1 MSAAIPPI
9 INSVPLLITMSKSHY
24 YLRFLS
30 CKGKFGNIN
39 QDPQHNEDM
48 FRERMKFGVLSKKI
62 ALTVLVSLSVLNLW

>member
-30 CKGKFGNIN
+30 CKGNSVN
-39 QDPQHNEDM
+39 HQDPQHNEDM

-62 ALTVLVSLSVLNLW
+62 ALSVLVSLSVLNLW